1 MKSALGPP
9 AVDVLERSPDI
20 GAPSTASEAA
30 KSGRLARSDCIPRVR
45 CSSFNTPTALVRNQ
59 QLAIDANPKTV
70 GIDLSKNL
78 LQRNPWVAREVSAKR
93 TSVLPRTPKADA
105 FLIVYPRG
113 SSF

>member
-1 MKSALGPP
+1 MKTALGPP

-45 CSSFNTPTALVRNQ
+45 CSSFNTPTALVRN
-59 QLAIDANPKTV
+59 PKTV